1 MVIDCI
7 DLWRFACLCELL
19 HRTYIVGSY
28 CCIVNIAGTCCT
40 HVRMIL
46 SMASLEFVE
55 CDMDSF
61 RIRVTLLNLLL
72 KFYPDSCV
80 ASFSALQIESGFG
93 CWCTVITQRRFA
105 AGARVTYVVCVCLSP
120 NRLMSFYYSYFFCSD
135 FQIRNEKTQFLAK
148 FQPREDAGC

>member
-55 CDMDSF
+55 CGFISDSGVIVESAP
-61 RIRVTLLNLLL
+61 RIL
-72 KFYPDSCV
+72 
-80 ASFSALQIESGFG
+80 SGF
-93 CWCTVITQRRFA
+93 
-105 AGARVTYVVCVCLSP
+105 VCCLV
-120 NRLMSFYYSYFFCSD
+120 LCASD
-135 FQIRNEKTQFLAK
+135 
-148 FQPREDAGC
+148 